1 MEFLIG
7 FSSIILLVPYFILI
21 AYLLKTLPP
30 EYSLA
35 SVGAMLIGDGVIAAL
50 IYFTGVDYIESI
62 KVFKLGIASAFMVT
76 TIIKVMYLAMSGLL
90 VKN

>member
-7 FSSIILLVPYFILI
+7 FSSLTLLVPYFVLI

-50 IYFTGVDYIESI
+50 VYYTGVDYVESV

-76 TIIKVMYLAMSGLL
+76 TIIKVIYLTTSGILI
-90 VKN
+90 KS